1 MAHLGPHP
9 TSGRGASSGGG
20 TMMRSNQRL
29 SDLGSYVTETSSVT
43 IPTELD
49 VYSSSG
55 YDVDD
60 DDVSF
65 FDSATSA
72 LTGWTEKYPTSHA
85 KNSKSVYSE
94 GGFDSEASGFAS
106 ERISAITFDNEH
118 GSVEASLYDID
129 DEYSKKQ
136 HHEERE
142 SLAVIPSI
150 KGKKYCSPSFSSQKE
165 EDTDGH
171 TIASS
176 SSVKS
181 VASNSSIKRAPV
193 PPLRDP
199 NMEDKEEDQM
209 WEEDCNYDINP
220 SLVFLVLESRN
231 WEEAIALLDGK
242 GLENKN
248 GLLNLGQLFGGY
260 RKDQGISDEL
270 AMKRQ
275 KELRSQARTWIV
287 RRERTGVLRWR
298 MLPLHAA
305 LAFNAPF
312 DVVLRLYHLYPGAI
326 RCRNDQGMLPLHH
339 CFKYGNEDKI
349 LEFLLDVFPEALTV
363 MDDKGRLPL
372 GCTPKDG
379 SDNER
384 RSNILILFA
393 NFQVEMSKKVNKTT
407 DTTDAAPEAAACT
420 VPQARRP
427 IRAQEDESTLIGA
440 VPRYTPDTDYN
451 QVIFS
456 SIKPT
461 STKDKEVVPS
471 LKIQQGGEDDVDGTR
486 DRYAMLNFEDGEN
499 VCLNK
504 KHMVRGL
511 MTIPENDILWSKTRS
526 NLKSELL
533 ELSEKN
539 KRRGLKKLFGKKR
552 VLV

>member
-1 MAHLGPHP
+1 
-9 TSGRGASSGGG
+9 
-20 TMMRSNQRL
+20 MMQSNQRL
-29 SDLGSYVTETSSVT
+29 SDIGSYVTETSSVT
-43 IPTELD
+43 IPAELD
-49 VYSSSG
+49 LNSSSG

-60 DDVSF
+60 DDLSF
-65 FDSATSA
+65 FDSVTSA
-72 LTGWTEKYPTSHA
+72 LTGWTEKFQTSA
-85 KNSKSVYSE
+85 SKNSKSVHSE
-94 GGFDSEASGFAS
+94 GSGFTS
-106 ERISAITFDNEH
+106 EHISAITFDNEH
-118 GSVEASLYDID
+118 GSVVASLYDID
-129 DEYSKKQ
+129 DEYSRKQ
-136 HHEERE
+136 HREERE
-142 SLAVIPSI
+142 TLAVIPTG
-150 KGKKYCSPSFSSQKE
+150 KGAKYSSPSYSSPKKQDAEVLK
-165 EDTDGH
+165 EDTDCQ
-171 TIASS
+171 TVSSS

-181 VASNSSIKRAPV
+181 TASNSSKSKKRAPV

-248 GLLNLGQLFGGY
+248 GLLNLGQLFAGY
-260 RKDQGISDEL
+260 RTGHAISDEL
-270 AMKRQ
+270 AKKRQ

-379 SDNER
+379 SENER
-384 RSNILILFA
+384 RTKILVLFA
-393 NFQVEMSKKVNKTT
+393 NFQVEMAKKVGVTT
-407 DTTDAAPEAAACT
+407 GTADAATEAFAGTAAV
-420 VPQARRP
+420 VPQSRP
-427 IRAQEDESTLIGA
+427 PLRSQEEDSTLIGA
-440 VPRYTPDTDYN
+440 VPRYTSDTDYN

-461 STKDKEVVPS
+461 SKNDQKDATYPKM
-471 LKIQQGGEDDVDGTR
+471 KQGGDDEVDGTL

-499 VCLNK
+499 VCLNRK
-504 KHMVRGL
+504 DMVKGL
-511 MTIPENDILWSKTRS
+511 MTIPENDTLSPMARS

-539 KRRGLKKLFGKKR
+539 KRKGLKKIFRRKK